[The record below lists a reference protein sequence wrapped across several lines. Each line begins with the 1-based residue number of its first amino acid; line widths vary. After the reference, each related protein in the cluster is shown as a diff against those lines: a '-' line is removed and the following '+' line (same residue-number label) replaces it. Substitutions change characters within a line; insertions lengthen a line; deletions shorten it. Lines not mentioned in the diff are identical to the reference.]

1 MTHLLHNVCL
11 AFVSWFSS
19 LFIANTRY
27 SVKHTFKCIK
37 NYIYTEY
44 VKLQGNWKVQ
54 EYNC

>member
-27 SVKHTFKCIK
+27 SVKYTFKCIK

-54 EYNC
+54 EYN